1 MVPDPPRP
9 DAPDPTVLAEVLR
22 QALDGIAIVES
33 CGDTPRVVYANATLA
48 GLLRRP
54 EDWLTGRT
62 LEEIESEA
70 AADPNATSLGVG
82 QRVRLRRSD
91 GVGVECERWALML
104 PDARLALHYRPLP
117 RSAPGVLAAAV
128 DRSSGLSTEE
138 HFMEVLRRD
147 WSAAQRDGRRLTL
160 VRVDVDGYRDYLEV
174 FGRGAT
180 ESVLRQVGR
189 TIAAAMRRGTDV
201 VARLDG
207 DEFGLL
213 AVGMEEGPALAHAT
227 RIVARVRALAI
238 LHPRARSGRYLTA
251 SAGVVTSTAARSA
264 GCEALLDAAQ
274 LALDAAKAAGGN
286 RAVAGSLEPT

>member
-1 MVPDPPRP
+1 VVPDATRPNPP
-9 DAPDPTVLAEVLR
+9 DATLLAEVLR
-22 QALDGIAIVES
+22 HALDGIAILEAG
-33 CGDTPRVVYANATLA
+33 GDTARIVYANATLA

-54 EDWLTGRT
+54 EDWLPGRT
-62 LEEIESEA
+62 LEEIETEA

-91 GVGVECERWALML
+91 GAEVDCERWALML

-128 DRSSGLSTEE
+128 DRSSGISTAE

-160 VRVDVDGYRDYLEV
+160 MRIDVDGCRDYLEV
-174 FGRGAT
+174 FGRGTT

-189 TIAAAMRRGTDV
+189 TIAASMRRGTDV

-213 AVGMEEGPALAHAT
+213 GVGMEEGAALAHAT
-227 RIVARVRALAI
+227 QIVARVRALAI

-251 SAGVVTSTAARSA
+251 SAGVVTSTAPRPVD
-264 GCEALLDAAQ
+264 CEALLTAAQ
-274 LALDAAKAAGGN
+274 RALDRAKAAGGN
-286 RAVAGSLEPT
+286 RAVPGSLDAT